1 MKMERV
7 RLIDSLRGLSLFG
20 ILLANM
26 LIFQYGMW
34 GKDEISYFS
43 LSDLDTGAY
52 KFIKI
57 VVEGSFMPIFT
68 FLFGYSLIKLV
79 ESLRKKEVK
88 ARWHLVRRF
97 ILLIIF
103 GTLHG
108 TYLWEGDILAFY
120 GFMGFF
126 LFLFINRKKKTLII
140 WGIILLLLTSAMG
153 YGVVEETN
161 EELKELSSY
170 IVKTNDVYTNG
181 NYTEI
186 MDHRNNESPLFFDDE
201 FFLLFVMILAPF
213 MTAPLFLFGMA
224 AAKGKLF
231 TRPSL
236 EQKWYKIGV
245 VLLPIGLALK
255 TSSIL
260 LLQNDWSAILLNVGA
275 QFLSLG
281 YISLFALLFVSY
293 SNSNVFHGFESVG
306 KLSLT
311 NYIMQSVI
319 CTTIFYGY
327 GLGLFG
333 NLGMLNSI
341 ILGLVIFVLQCVCSS
356 LYLKKF
362 QRGPLEVILRMGT
375 NFSWNGAVKKRK
387 KRSKKSKK
395 IEMKNTLV

>member
-1 MKMERV
+1 MERV
-7 RLIDSLRGLSLFG
+7 KLIDNLRGLSLFG

-57 VVEGSFMPIFT
+57 AVEGSFMPIFT

-79 ESLRKKEVK
+79 ESLRKKEVRV
-88 ARWHLVRRF
+88 RWYLVRRF
-97 ILLIIF
+97 ILLIVF
-103 GTLHG
+103 GILHG
-108 TYLWEGDILAFY
+108 TYLWEGDILSFY
-120 GFMGFF
+120 GFMG
-126 LFLFINRKKKTLII
+126 LFLLIFINRKKKTLII
-140 WGIILLLLTSAMG
+140 WGIVLFLLTSAMG
-153 YGVVEETN
+153 YGILEETK
-161 EELKELSSY
+161 EEIEKLSSY
-170 IVKTNDVYTNG
+170 IVKTNNVYTNG
-181 NYTEI
+181 TYAEI
-186 MDHRNNESPLFFDDE
+186 MDHRNNENPLLFEDE
-201 FFLLFVMILAPF
+201 FFILFVMILAPF

-224 AAKGKLF
+224 AAKGNFF
-231 TRPSL
+231 TRPNL
-236 EQKWYKIGV
+236 EQKRYKIGAI
-245 VLLPIGLALK
+245 LLPIGLALK
-255 TSSIL
+255 ACSIL
-260 LLQNDWSAILLNVGA
+260 LQENDWSAILLNVGA
-275 QFLSLG
+275 QLLSLG

-293 SNSNVFHGFESVG
+293 SNSKIFRGFESVG

-333 NLGMLNSI
+333 DLGMINSI
-341 ILGLVIFVLQCVCSS
+341 ILGLIIFVLQCICSS

-362 QRGPLEVILRMGT
+362 RRGPLEIILRMGT
-375 NFSWNGAVKKRK
+375 NFSWNGAVKQRK

-395 IEMKNTLV
+395 NELENTLV

>member
-7 RLIDSLRGLSLFG
+7 RLVDSLRGLSLFG

-26 LIFQYGMW
+26 LIFQYGIW

-43 LSDLDTGAY
+43 LSDLDTGVY

-79 ESLRKKEVK
+79 ESLRKREVK
-88 ARWHLVRRF
+88 ARWYLVRRF

-103 GTLHG
+103 GILHG
-108 TYLWEGDILAFY
+108 TYLWEGDILSFY
-120 GFMGFF
+120 GMMGFF
-126 LFLFINRKKKTLII
+126 LLIFINRKKKTLII

-153 YGVVEETN
+153 YGVLEETN
-161 EELKELSSY
+161 EEVEELSSY
-170 IVKTNDVYTNG
+170 IVKTNDVYANG
-181 NYTEI
+181 TYTEI

-201 FFLLFVMILAPF
+201 FFLLFIMILAPF

-224 AAKGKLF
+224 AAKGNFF
-231 TRPSL
+231 TRPSS
-236 EQKWYKIGV
+236 EQRWYKIGAI
-245 VLLPIGLALK
+245 LLPIGLALK
-255 TSSIL
+255 YCSIL
-260 LLQNDWSAILLNVGA
+260 FQENDWSAILLNVGA
-275 QFLSLG
+275 QLLSLG
-281 YISLFALLFVSY
+281 YIALFALLFVSY
-293 SNSNVFHGFESVG
+293 SNSKMFHGFESVG

-333 NLGMLNSI
+333 DIGMLNSI
-341 ILGLVIFVLQCVCSS
+341 ILGLLIFLLQCVCSS

-362 QRGPLEVILRMGT
+362 RRGPLEVILRIGT

-387 KRSKKSKK
+387 
-395 IEMKNTLV
+395 NV

>member
-79 ESLRKKEVK
+79 DSLRKKEVK

-97 ILLIIF
+97 IFLIIL
-103 GTLHG
+103 GILHG
-108 TYLWEGDILAFY
+108 TYLWEGDILSFY
-120 GFMGFF
+120 GLMGFF
-126 LFLFINRKKKTLII
+126 LLIFINRKKKTLII

-153 YGVVEETN
+153 YGILEETK
-161 EELKELSSY
+161 EEVEKLSSY

-181 NYTEI
+181 TYAEI
-186 MDHRNNESPLFFDDE
+186 MDHRNNENPLVFEDE
-201 FFLLFVMILAPF
+201 FFILFIMILAPF

-224 AAKGKLF
+224 AAKGNFF
-231 TRPSL
+231 TRPHL
-236 EQKWYKIGV
+236 EQKWYKIGAI
-245 VLLPIGLALK
+245 LLPIGLALK
-255 TSSIL
+255 ACSIL
-260 LLQNDWSAILLNVGA
+260 LQENDWSAISLNVGA
-275 QFLSLG
+275 QLLSLG

-293 SNSNVFHGFESVG
+293 SNSKVFRGFESVG

-333 NLGMLNSI
+333 DLGIINSI
-341 ILGLVIFVLQCVCSS
+341 ILGLVIFALQCVCSS

-362 QRGPLEVILRMGT
+362 RRGPLEAILRIGT
-375 NFSWNGAVKKRK
+375 NFSWNGSVKKR
-387 KRSKKSKK
+387 KKSKK
-395 IEMKNTLV
+395 IELENTLV